1 MKHWTIACCLAVM
14 AVVFPACEEKIEV
27 EESMAGRM
35 IKTLSIEYDYG
46 TECLE
51 FGYEAGG
58 LPSTVFCSTSDGDA
72 VRYDIVR
79 NDASLGFIPSDGS
92 EDLWF
97 RLDGAGRKVTG
108 FSVIDG
114 DFSVEYDGDRLLS
127 VYSDE
132 SHVVY
137 DWFGENLRR
146 SDSGRNINYIYS
158 DISNNA
164 NLDINWLLTGGY
176 VSGSSSLAGLVNMMG
191 SRSSK
196 LVIPLPLYMEYEE
209 PSEIEYPYEM
219 ITEDSEKYLEY
230 TEYDVAD
237 NSAYSMDS
245 IIEDGCFAGAEVKVP
260 VYDIRKKLRYRLKI
274 TDYDTYRV
282 DENDVK
288 WYSEY
293 SREIISV
300 EEISREKK
308 GDKVISYHI
317 TYL

>member
-1 MKHWTIACCLAVM
+1 MKHWTIALCLAVLTVM
-14 AVVFPACEEKIEV
+14 FSACEEKIGLEG
-27 EESMAGRM
+27 SMAGRM
-35 IKTLSIEYDYG
+35 IKTLSIDYDYG
-46 TECLE
+46 TECME
-51 FGYEAGG
+51 FGYEADG
-58 LPSTVFCSTSDGDA
+58 LPSTVFWSTSEGEA

-79 NDASLGFIPSDGS
+79 NGVSLGFVPSDGS
-92 EDLWF
+92 EESWF
-97 RLDGAGRKVTG
+97 RLDEDGRKVTG
-108 FSVIDG
+108 FSGIEG

-127 VYSDE
+127 VYSEE

-137 DWFGENLRR
+137 DWFGDNLRR
-146 SDSGRNINYIYS
+146 SDSGRNINYLYS

-164 NLDINWLLTGGY
+164 NLDVNWILAGGY
-176 VSGSSSLAGLVNMMG
+176 DSGSCNLAGLVDMMG
-191 SRSSK
+191 SRCSK

-219 ITEDSEKYLEY
+219 ITEDCERYLEY

-245 IIEDGCFAGAEVKVP
+245 RIEDGCFAGAEVKVP
-260 VYDIRKKLRYRLKI
+260 VYDIRKKIRYRLKI

-282 DENDVK
+282 DENNVK
-288 WYSEY
+288 WYSVY

-308 GDKVISYHI
+308 GEKVISYHI
-317 TYL
+317 AYL

>member
-1 MKHWTIACCLAVM
+1 MKHWTIALCLSVLTVM
-14 AVVFPACEEKIEV
+14 SSACEEKIEL

-46 TECLE
+46 IECME
-51 FGYEAGG
+51 FGYEADG

-79 NDASLGFIPSDGS
+79 NGTSLGFVPSDGS
-92 EDLWF
+92 DALWF
-97 RLDGAGRKVTG
+97 RLDEAGRKVAG
-108 FSVIDG
+108 FSDIDG

-137 DWFGENLRR
+137 DWFSDNLRR
-146 SDSGRNINYIYS
+146 SDSGRNINYLYS

-164 NLDINWLLTGGY
+164 NLDINWLLAGGY
-176 VSGSSSLAGLVNMMG
+176 DSGSCGLAGLVNMMG
-191 SRSSK
+191 SRSGK
-196 LVIPLPLYMEYEE
+196 LVIPLPLYMESEE
-209 PSEIEYPYEM
+209 LPEIEYPSEM
-219 ITEDSEKYLEY
+219 ITEDCEKYLEY
-230 TEYDVAD
+230 TEYDAAD
-237 NSAYSMDS
+237 NSAYSIES
-245 IIEDGCFAGAEVKVP
+245 RIEDGCFAGAEVKVP
-260 VYDIRKKLRYRLKI
+260 VYDIRKKIRYRLKI

-282 DENDVK
+282 DENNVK

-308 GDKVISYHI
+308 GEKVVSYNI